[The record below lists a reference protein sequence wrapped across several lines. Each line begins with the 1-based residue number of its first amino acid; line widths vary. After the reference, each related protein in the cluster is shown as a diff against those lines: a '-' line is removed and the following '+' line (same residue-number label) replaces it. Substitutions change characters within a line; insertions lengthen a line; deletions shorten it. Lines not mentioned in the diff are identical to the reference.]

1 MRFAELLL
9 ASRRDALPP
18 FFGSCVGDTV
28 RASPPASS
36 PAPATPAPA
45 QNSATCGSPHG
56 WPSGRRQLKFAKYHV
71 SRWPDGQKVGR
82 GHGQPYLMAKYAKA
96 VAKGEKTVEG
106 RPGGGWL
113 AKGIAPD
120 DYISFKI
127 PGHKSRALIVRVR
140 RVRYYNTFKAM
151 IEDVGIYNLLPDH
164 KSGIEDAVRVY
175 RAFHTTRGSYAEL
188 EEQHGAVAIDIE
200 PLAPFGVVD
209 ESELTPTT
217 SSKLG
222 TDDCKS
228 PESSPSTIF

>member
-1 MRFAELLL
+1 MGAGSPRASRRTTTSVSRSQATSREHSSYAHVRPRLECLHFSLCLCLPVLLL
-9 ASRRDALPP
+9 ACLL
-18 FFGSCVGDTV
+18 FCLL
-28 RASPPASS
+28 
-36 PAPATPAPA
+36 A
-45 QNSATCGSPHG
+45 Q
-56 WPSGRRQLKFAKYHV
+56 
-71 SRWPDGQKVGR
+71 
-82 GHGQPYLMAKYAKA
+82 
-96 VAKGEKTVEG
+96 
-106 RPGGGWL
+106 
-113 AKGIAPD
+113 
-120 DYISFKI
+120 
-127 PGHKSRALIVRVR
+127 VRVR

-151 IEDVGIYNLLPDH
+151 IEDVVIYNLLPDH